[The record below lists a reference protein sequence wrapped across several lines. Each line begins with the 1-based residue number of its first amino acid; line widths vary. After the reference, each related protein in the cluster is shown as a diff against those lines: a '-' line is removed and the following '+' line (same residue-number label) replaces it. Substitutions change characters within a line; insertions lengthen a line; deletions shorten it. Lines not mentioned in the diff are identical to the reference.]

1 MNLTRKN
8 YKILHIV
15 FNMEVYYTMKEYNE
29 MKNRL
34 TKQLKSANEK
44 IARLEAKCK
53 KLQKDYDVL
62 LESATEPEVAE

>member
-1 MNLTRKN
+1 
-8 YKILHIV
+8 
-15 FNMEVYYTMKEYNE
+15 MEVYYTKKEYNE

-44 IARLEAKCK
+44 IERLEAKCK

-62 LESATEPEVAE
+62 LETSTETVEEDNSNVTD